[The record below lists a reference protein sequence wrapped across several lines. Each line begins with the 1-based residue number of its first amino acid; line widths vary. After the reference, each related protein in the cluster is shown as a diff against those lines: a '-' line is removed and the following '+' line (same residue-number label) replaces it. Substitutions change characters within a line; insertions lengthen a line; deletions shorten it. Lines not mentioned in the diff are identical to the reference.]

1 MKACRVDE
9 EKLAKWVD
17 SATGAVRHLAP
28 AITEKLAQKILAAER
43 RTGERSHVVI
53 DLDDEMD
60 RCGYGQTAG
69 VRTLHDEGAERATIH
84 QRSGIRVGALSAPGI
99 GVVWSPIAERVDP
112 IDRVSVNGIWME
124 GPEQGEFLS
133 WIRRMMGEPETSQ
146 LVPDL
151 GRRDIPASRPEA
163 TYEPDIGSREGIDLE
178 RQDATAEEVTGEF
191 AVSEVVDRGPAL
203 IEPDLTVLDVQERDI
218 EQVELHLREHPPRD
232 FRREKETEVYQ
243 DYVGFIE
250 MHVTGAGLSK
260 ATTLAIP
267 DELTELGLGTDLRNR
282 LSERM
287 RIDLSGTVDLGA
299 RDVNRRVDAF
309 REIFTKQMGPPL
321 GRVYKKSEWDMMQT
335 KWAEIERLVEEA
347 NRRIESSIHKAVDEI
362 LTDAAK
368 GWAKAIAENPNIDLP
383 KGPYTKEKIRS
394 MLGAQWDRRHRTT
407 RMTVQLFVKDFT
419 WGTLNDPEVRQKI
432 EEAYPDIRE
441 TGLYKSRRAWAP

>member
-1 MKACRVDE
+1 MKACKVDE
-9 EKLAKWVD
+9 EKLAEWID
-17 SATGAVRHLAP
+17 GATGAIRYLGP
-28 AITEKLAQKILAAER
+28 AITERLAQKILAAEK

-69 VRTLHDEGAERATIH
+69 VRTLHNERATIH
-84 QRSGIRVGALSAPGI
+84 RHTGLRIAALSAPGI

-146 LVPDL
+146 SVPDL

-163 TYEPDIGSREGIDLE
+163 TYEPDIGSHEGIDLE
-178 RQDATAEEVTGEF
+178 RQDATAKEEAGELP
-191 AVSEVVDRGPAL
+191 VSEVVHQSPAP
-203 IEPDLTVLDVQERDI
+203 IEPELPVLDLREQDLK
-218 EQVELHLREHPPRD
+218 QVELHLREHPPRD
-232 FRREKETEVYQ
+232 FRKEKETEVYQ
-243 DYVGFIE
+243 DYVGFVEI
-250 MHVTGAGLSK
+250 HVTGAGLSK

-335 KWAEIERLVEEA
+335 KWSEIERLVEEA
-347 NRRIESSIHKAVDEI
+347 NVKIERRMHKAVDEI
-362 LTDAAK
+362 LSRAAK
-368 GWAKAIAENPNIDLP
+368 DWAKAIRENPNVDVQ
-383 KGPYTKEKIRS
+383 GRYTEAEIRL
-394 MLGAQWDRRHRTT
+394 MLSEQWDRRYHAT
-407 RMTVQLFVKDFT
+407 RMRVQLFVKDFT
-419 WGTLNDPEVRQKI
+419 WGTLNDPEVRRKI

-441 TGLYKSRRAWAP
+441 TGLYKSRSAWAS